1 MTRRSSLALSI
12 VFMTL
17 ITLHATPGPERVAET
32 KLEWIKLSSDGTS
45 FVRGDSGGVF
55 LAWGVNYDHDGAG
68 RLLEEYWI
76 EEWPTVV
83 EDFREIK
90 ALGANVIRIHLQ
102 VASFMRGPKD
112 VRDKSL
118 QRLRKLVRLAEET
131 GLYLDL
137 TGLGCYHEHPEWYR
151 KLGESQRWDV
161 QARFWEAVARACAAS
176 PAVFCYDLMNEP
188 ILPGAKKPETE
199 WLTGKL
205 AGMYFVQRITLDL
218 GERTRQTVAR
228 AWVNQLVAA
237 IRKHDD
243 RHLITVGVIPW
254 AMVFPKAKPLFYSQ
268 QVGDKLD
275 FVSAHFY
282 PERGKVSEAL
292 EALSVY
298 AVGKPLV
305 IEEIFPLKCGID
317 ELDRFIEGSRRH
329 TSGWMSFYWG
339 TTIEEYAAKKTPSI
353 ADVLTRKWL
362 ERFRE
367 KSGAMIKQRGK
378 K

>member
-90 ALGANVIRIHLQ
+90 GLGANVIRIHLQ

-137 TGLGCYHEHPEWYR
+137 TGLSCYHEHPEWYR

-339 TTIEEYAAKKTPSI
+339 TTIDEYAAKKTPSL

-362 ERFRE
+362 EHFRE
-367 KSGAMIKQRGK
+367 KSGAMIRQRGK

>member
-1 MTRRSSLALSI
+1 
-12 VFMTL
+12 
-17 ITLHATPGPERVAET
+17 
-32 KLEWIKLSSDGTS
+32 
-45 FVRGDSGGVF
+45 
-55 LAWGVNYDHDGAG
+55 
-68 RLLEEYWI
+68 
-76 EEWPTVV
+76 
-83 EDFREIK
+83 
-90 ALGANVIRIHLQ
+90 
-102 VASFMRGPKD
+102 MRGPKD
-112 VRDKSL
+112 LRDASL
-118 QRLRKLVRLAEET
+118 RRLQKLVRLAEET

-228 AWVNQLVAA
+228 AWVNRLVAA

-275 FVSAHFY
+275 FVSVHFY

-305 IEEIFPLKCGID
+305 IEEMFPLKCGID
-317 ELDRFIEGSRRH
+317 ELDTFIEDSRRH

-353 ADVLTRKWL
+353 GEVVTGKWL
-362 ERFRE
+362 EHFRA
-367 KSGAMIKQRGK
+367 KSGAMIRQQEK